1 MANMLKMG
9 ESVAFTL
16 DFTLCIYRN
25 YTNIRN
31 MLAKSLMIK
40 LPSMLEDFEVAT
52 LLSSVL
58 QMLQIDN
65 Y

>member
-9 ESVAFTL
+9 ESFAFTL
-16 DFTLCIYRN
+16 DFTLCAYRN

-31 MLAKSLMIK
+31 MLAKSLIIK
-40 LPSMLEDFEVAT
+40 LPSMLEDFKVAT
-52 LLSSVL
+52 LLLPVL